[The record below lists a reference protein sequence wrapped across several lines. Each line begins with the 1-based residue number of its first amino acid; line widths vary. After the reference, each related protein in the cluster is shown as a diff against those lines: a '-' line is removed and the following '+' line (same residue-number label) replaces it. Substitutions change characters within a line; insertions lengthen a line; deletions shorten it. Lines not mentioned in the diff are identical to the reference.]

1 MFQPR
6 YITITFI
13 PLYFALIKKKSSGIY
28 CLPRGEFSFILPQ
41 LTANF
46 YAFLAN

>member
-1 MFQPR
+1 MFLSR

-13 PLYFALIKKKSSGIY
+13 PLHFTLIKKKIP
-28 CLPRGEFSFILPQ
+28 LEFIVFQGVNSFIPPQ